1 MSKQWKCMT
10 CESITRFKGLCRDC
24 TEYDDAGA
32 VVTPVARVRI
42 DEFGKEYVIKRPE
55 RQKVSHEM
63 LCYNVSH
70 NAELPS
76 VNEPLMQERLKAE
89 AEAMKVVA
97 ETEVS
102 DDGLMEFGES
112 VESEEE

>member
-63 LCYNVSH
+63 LLLQRKSQRRITKRQR
-70 NAELPS
+70 A
-76 VNEPLMQERLKAE
+76 LMQERLKAE
-89 AEAMKVVA
+89 AEAMKVAA